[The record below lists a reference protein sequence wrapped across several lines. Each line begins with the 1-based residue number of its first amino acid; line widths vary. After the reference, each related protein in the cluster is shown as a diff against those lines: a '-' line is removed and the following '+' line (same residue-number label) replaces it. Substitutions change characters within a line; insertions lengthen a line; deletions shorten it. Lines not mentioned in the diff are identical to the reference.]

1 MRVRRRGGGRGAA
14 TPCIPRAEVICYDA
28 TKFSVPGCAA
38 ALKFASS
45 GELFRVA
52 LAVLRRSGG
61 GAASASVVARRP
73 RRRWRGS
80 GSGAAAVLVK
90 LLAAKTFPAN
100 SLCLGIPG
108 KDLPKIHH
116 FPFFLLKISFN
127 YANTYH

>member
-1 MRVRRRGGGRGAA
+1 MVLQSFLFPAARRRSG
-14 TPCIPRAEVICYDA
+14 
-28 TKFSVPGCAA
+28 AA

-52 LAVLRRSGG
+52 LAVVQRSGG